1 MKLGRAAAA
10 IGILLVTTVLVEG
23 KPVVAAP
30 LGTSR
35 VSQRPSTAGNLISQ
49 LIANATTTVPAF
61 VAPAANLSALP
72 QASQQTCG
80 ATEAALCREAVI
92 P

>member
-10 IGILLVTTVLVEG
+10 IGILLVTTVLVES
-23 KPVVAAP
+23 KSVVAAP

-35 VSQRPSTAGNLISQ
+35 VSQRPSPAGNLVS
-49 LIANATTTVPAF
+49 LFIANATTTVPAL

-72 QASQQTCG
+72 QTSRQTCG